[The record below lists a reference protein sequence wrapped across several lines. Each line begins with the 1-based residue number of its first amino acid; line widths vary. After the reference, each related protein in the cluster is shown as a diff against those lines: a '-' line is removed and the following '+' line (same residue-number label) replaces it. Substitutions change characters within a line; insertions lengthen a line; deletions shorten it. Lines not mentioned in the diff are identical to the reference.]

1 MIVAGVG
8 QRCEGVVRRVSI
20 PCNGMEEFV
29 LHGERKLVAR
39 AGSAKYRNA
48 TDGAKIYGRGP
59 PNSSSAALAVLN
71 SRTQI

>member
-1 MIVAGVG
+1 
-8 QRCEGVVRRVSI
+8 
-20 PCNGMEEFV
+20 MEEFV